1 MTQTTREGEMNSP
14 VEDAARYGIGY
25 AASGTALG
33 TTGLAFA
40 EHWPLILQLGNL
52 ALVLVSVFVGVLSAS
67 EKIRHWAKESRQ
79 EREDAKKAERERR
92 LHDAALRYYGVPVD
106 SKTSTSPAPLDDDL
120 SGHDNGAGR

>member
-1 MTQTTREGEMNSP
+1 MNSP

-33 TTGLAFA
+33 STGLVFA

-52 ALVLVSVFVGVLSAS
+52 VLVLVSVFVGVLSAS
-67 EKIRHWAKESRQ
+67 EKIRHWIKESKQ
-79 EREDAKKAERERR
+79 EREDERRAARERK
-92 LHDAALRYYGVPVD
+92 LHEAALRYYGVPAEAMQ
-106 SKTSTSPAPLDDDL
+106 STGPANLDDDL